1 VKGCLSFCQVKLG
14 VITPDGVALTGKN
27 RKNKSMGIFSSK
39 KQVEELKTAL
49 IGSYVFSK
57 LKDGDQIEAI
67 FFRLYTRLHEGGC
80 DDPEEKFGTSPA
92 IVQGGLFAD
101 VMIELNVP
109 HGVSGFSW
117 TFIPNPFAL
126 TVYSQKAQLKALD
139 AIRKLGIDPIK
150 ECFPKQPEDT
160 KLFVE
165 EEYDDNLADGIS
177 HGQGAMTYTNG
188 DKYEGTWKDGEHHGQ
203 GIETSAYG
211 AKYVGE
217 WKDGNRHGQ
226 GKYAYSN
233 GDKYEGKFKDDRK
246 HGQGTM
252 IFGSGSK
259 YEGEWK
265 EGKKHGQGTYAGAS
279 GNKYVGEWEN
289 DKMHGQGIATWA
301 SGSKYEGEWKE
312 GKKHGQGIHT
322 GAGDNNY
329 EGKWKDGSFISKSK
343 LEPTS
348 IENKEQLCLFAKK
361 PPDRF
366 SLESSLASL
375 IDSLDLDQFANPK
388 SYIVMTKDYT
398 FACALDVPMVGL
410 DKDHSILTKVHIRE
424 NAYYV
429 GLFLLKE
436 NGMSPEEPE
445 VHMLTDMFAKD
456 VVDML
461 LKKL

>member
-1 VKGCLSFCQVKLG
+1 MKGCLSFCQVKLG

-265 EGKKHGQGTYAGAS
+265 EGKKHGQG
-279 GNKYVGEWEN
+279 
-289 DKMHGQGIATWA
+289 
-301 SGSKYEGEWKE
+301 
-312 GKKHGQGIHT
+312 IHT